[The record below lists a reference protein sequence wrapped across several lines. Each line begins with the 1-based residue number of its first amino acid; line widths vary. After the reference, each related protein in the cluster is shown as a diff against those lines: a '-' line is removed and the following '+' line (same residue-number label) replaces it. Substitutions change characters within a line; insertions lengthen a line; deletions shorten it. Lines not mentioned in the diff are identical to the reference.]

1 MLIRQASFPAALA
14 ALIVIPLGI
23 QLVSAVYVLP
33 NLERAVEQQ
42 CRTHDWPKEADQ
54 LHRDWCVA
62 NGYKI

>member
-1 MLIRQASFPAALA
+1 MSRQASFSVVLA
-14 ALIVIPLGI
+14 TLIVVPFGM
-23 QLVSAVYVLP
+23 QLVSAAKVLP